1 MRYPIPKEV
10 TEALEWL
17 DQCAKFDKETW
28 KWTFEMKDSFT
39 DEEKK
44 KFEECMK
51 ILEKDANRKSSLW
64 DF

>member
-1 MRYPIPKEV
+1 MRYPVPKEV
-10 TEALEWL
+10 TEALDWL
-17 DQCAKFDKETW
+17 RENAKFNKETW
-28 KWTFEMKDSFT
+28 KYDEKDSFT

-44 KFEECMK
+44 KFKECKK